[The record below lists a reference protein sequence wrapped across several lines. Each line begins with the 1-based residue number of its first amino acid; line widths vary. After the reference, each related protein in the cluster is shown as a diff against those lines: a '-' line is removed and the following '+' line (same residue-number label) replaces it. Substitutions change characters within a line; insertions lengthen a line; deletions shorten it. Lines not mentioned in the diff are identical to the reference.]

1 MKIAIACDH
10 RGFEAKRRL
19 LPTLKK
25 LGHEVQDFGC
35 EGSGSVDYPD
45 YGLPVSKDVAA
56 GVYEVGILLDGSGI
70 GMSVVANKV
79 TGIRA
84 ALVHDEVTARRA
96 LRDNHRATESDA
108 GVNFVGQRQAA
119 VARRRGRLSGRV
131 NIHVSKIRDLARD
144 QVACAQH
151 CQCRAPGLVGLKPIL
166 IQVLPRRVEIHNWTF
181 KCGRRWSK
189 AQLHPER
196 RRGCI
201 PHMRRP
207 LRSQVEQH

>member
-96 LRDNHRATESDA
+96 REHNHCNVLCLGTDLLSEDQIRKIVEIFLSTPFGD
-108 GVNFVGQRQAA
+108 
-119 VARRRGRLSGRV
+119 GR
-131 NIHVSKIRDLARD
+131 HA
-144 QVACAQH
+144 
-151 CQCRAPGLVGLKPIL
+151 
-166 IQVLPRRVEIHNWTF
+166 RRVEKVSRI
-181 KCGRRWSK
+181 
-189 AQLHPER
+189 
-196 RRGCI
+196 
-201 PHMRRP
+201 
-207 LRSQVEQH
+207 EQDQRETGKSA